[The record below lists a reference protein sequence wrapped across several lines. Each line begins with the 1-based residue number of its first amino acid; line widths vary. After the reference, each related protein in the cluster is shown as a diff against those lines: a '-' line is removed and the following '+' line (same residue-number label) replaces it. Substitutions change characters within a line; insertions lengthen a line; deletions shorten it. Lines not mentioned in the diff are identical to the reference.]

1 MMELFSLK
9 SPIRDVWY
17 GLKYASSEFYFCYFF
32 LSLLYAGHTTIKLT
46 PFHRLTASFDKVFE
60 RTIT

>member
-9 SPIRDVWY
+9 SPIGDVWY
-17 GLKYASSEFYFCYFF
+17 GLKYACEFYFFYFF
-32 LSLLYAGHTTIKLT
+32 LSLLCAGHTIIKFT